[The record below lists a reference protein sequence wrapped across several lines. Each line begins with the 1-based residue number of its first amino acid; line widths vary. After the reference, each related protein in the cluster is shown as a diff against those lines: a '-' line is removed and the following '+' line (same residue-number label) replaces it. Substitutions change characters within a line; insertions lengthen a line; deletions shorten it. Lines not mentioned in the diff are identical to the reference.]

1 MILEGVVVVPRWSA
15 TSGSVIVV
23 LFVLELLSQ
32 AKVLLHLVLAV
43 LVERAWAFED
53 FLVLLVIV
61 TLGARLINGGEDVFW
76 PTAAIL
82 VRPVSSYLI
91 TAAIAMIVAVIGTA
105 VIVTSVVGR
114 SSYW

>member
-1 MILEGVVVVPRWSA
+1 M
-15 TSGSVIVV
+15 
-23 LFVLELLSQ
+23 
-32 AKVLLHLVLAV
+32 K
-43 LVERAWAFED
+43 RAWAVEYL
-53 FLVLLVIV
+53 LVLLVIV